1 MSERN
6 PSSVQTR
13 PRYPKRPEP
22 FHLKKGPASP
32 ANGTLPPPERPR
44 QPPGEQNPSTNKQG
58 PASKAPPMKKA
69 PIRGPHQT
77 PAMPKTQHPLGLNNK
92 MGSH

>member
-44 QPPGEQNPSTNKQG
+44 QPPGEQNLSTNKQG
-58 PASKAPPMKKA
+58 PASKAPHEK
-69 PIRGPHQT
+69 GPHSGAPSNAGNAKNPT
-77 PAMPKTQHPLGLNNK
+77 PVGPK
-92 MGSH
+92 